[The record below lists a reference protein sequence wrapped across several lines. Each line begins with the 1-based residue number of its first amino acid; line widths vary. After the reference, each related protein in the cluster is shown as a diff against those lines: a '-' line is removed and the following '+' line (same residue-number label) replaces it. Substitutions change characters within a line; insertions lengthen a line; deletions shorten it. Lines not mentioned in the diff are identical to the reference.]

1 MKSTIT
7 MVMIAGIMFFGFEGF
22 AKTHA
27 AAQNQQKKSTLGVAV
42 CAKAG
47 AAGTTGKVC
56 IGTGG
61 ITVGS
66 SKGVGFQ
73 SGASV
78 TRGWDKSVTKCA
90 GVSAGAGAKVYV
102 NGGLNACLKN
112 GKPVSQANGGVG
124 VGIGPDGSGGAVY
137 VQVSKTTPAA
147 KAVVGAR

>member
-1 MKSTIT
+1 MKKTIT
-7 MVMIAGIMFFGFEGF
+7 MAMAAGIMILGFDGF
-22 AKTHA
+22 AKTNA
-27 AAQNQQKKSTLGVAV
+27 ATQNKQSKGTLGVAV
-42 CAKAG
+42 CVKAG
-47 AAGTTGKVC
+47 AAGTTAKAC

-78 TRGWDKSVTKCA
+78 TRGWDKSATKCA

-102 NGGLNACLKN
+102 NGGINACLKN

-137 VQVSKTTPAA
+137 VQVTKTTSAA
-147 KAVVGAR
+147 KTGGGAR